1 MLFSLQED
9 FLKLVDLFLSDKKA
23 EALALL
29 EKIVMELKII
39 GKDELHEKL
48 KMIVMS
54 HLKLDFNIIKENKE

>member
-1 MLFSLQED
+1 MKEKD

-29 EKIVMELKII
+29 EKIVMELKMI